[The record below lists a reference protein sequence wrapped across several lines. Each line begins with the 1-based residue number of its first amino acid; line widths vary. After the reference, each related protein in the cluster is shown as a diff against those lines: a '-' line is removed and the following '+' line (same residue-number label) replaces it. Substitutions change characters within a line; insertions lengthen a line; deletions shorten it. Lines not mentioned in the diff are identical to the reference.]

1 MKDNFYLAHKYAVAF
16 DFCANNA
23 QEAKDNFFSYH
34 KALEKLTRVKD
45 IVENPAIAFNQKE
58 SFLQEFL
65 GKDIGAC
72 FVLLLVKAK
81 RQYLAKVIERELM
94 SLLDKRNKIERA
106 QVTTAVALNNKEKEH
121 TQKVLSEYFKT
132 PLTLSF
138 KEDKNIL
145 GGIIVKKDDICIDGS
160 ILGQLKNLEQTLKR

>member
-23 QEAKDNFFSYH
+23 QEAMANFSSYH
-34 KALEKLTRVKD
+34 NALERLARVKD

-58 SFLQEFL
+58 TFLREFL
-65 GKDIGAC
+65 GKDIGAS
-72 FVLLLVKAK
+72 FVMLLVKAK
-81 RQYLAKVIERELM
+81 RQHLAKVIERELM
-94 SLLDKRNKIERA
+94 LLLDKRNKINRA
-106 QVTTAVALNNKEKEH
+106 QVTTAHALNSQEKQQA
-121 TQKVLSEYFKT
+121 QKTLSEYFKT

-145 GGIIVKKDDICIDGS
+145 GGIIVKKDDVCIDGS
-160 ILGQLKNLEQTLKR
+160 ILGQLKNLEQELKR

>member
-1 MKDNFYLAHKYAVAF
+1 MKDNFYIAHKYAVAF

-23 QEAKDNFFSYH
+23 QEARENFFSYH
-34 KALEKLTRVKD
+34 KSLEKLARVKD

-58 SFLQEFL
+58 SFLRDFL

-81 RQYLAKVIERELM
+81 RQHLAKVIERELM
-94 SLLDKRNKIERA
+94 FLLDKREKINRA
-106 QVTTAVALNNKEKEH
+106 QVTTAHPLNPQEKEQA
-121 TQKVLSEYFKT
+121 QKTLSEYFKT
-132 PLTLSF
+132 HLTLSF

-160 ILGQLKNLEQTLKR
+160 ILGQLKNLEQALKR